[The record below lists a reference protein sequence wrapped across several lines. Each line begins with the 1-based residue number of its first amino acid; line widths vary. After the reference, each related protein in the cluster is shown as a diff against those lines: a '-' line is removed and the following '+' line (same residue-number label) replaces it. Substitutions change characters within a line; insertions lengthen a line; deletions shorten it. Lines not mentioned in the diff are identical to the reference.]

1 MLSYPSPWTKGSLAW
16 SVPCLLLGWRVLSL
30 SLKPGY
36 KPPLGLN
43 FSSRTFL
50 LIVSGSF
57 WFPSRSKSVES
68 FKLLAPRSCHSGP
81 GKDGS
86 WHKLYLQMRQ
96 LPSASTLL
104 AGVTWEWPS
113 LFLRLL
119 GPGSSQF
126 VFTTYLHTEKA
137 TLAGQAT
144 KIWSK
149 LVLHKTDSLVA
160 VVQLLS
166 CIQLFATPWTAAH
179 QFSVSFSISPS
190 LLKLTSIE
198 LVMPSNHP
206 ILCHPLLLLP
216 SIFPRIRVFP
226 SQDSLESCS
235 TFSLEY
241 LETQH
246 SMAFFSSNS
255 VGKDGLFC
263 LQELGFQVVKIPC
276 KQNVVLEFCS
286 FST

>member
-1 MLSYPSPWTKGSLAW
+1 
-16 SVPCLLLGWRVLSL
+16 
-30 SLKPGY
+30 
-36 KPPLGLN
+36 
-43 FSSRTFL
+43 
-50 LIVSGSF
+50 
-57 WFPSRSKSVES
+57 
-68 FKLLAPRSCHSGP
+68 
-81 GKDGS
+81 
-86 WHKLYLQMRQ
+86 MR
-96 LPSASTLL
+96 
-104 AGVTWEWPS
+104 
-113 LFLRLL
+113 
-119 GPGSSQF
+119 
-126 VFTTYLHTEKA
+126 
-137 TLAGQAT
+137 
-144 KIWSK
+144 
-149 LVLHKTDSLVA
+149 KTDSLVA

-179 QFSVSFSISPS
+179 QFSLSFSISPS

-246 SMAFFSSNS
+246 SVAFFSSNS